1 MPEGVGYPNSNV
13 IASAGKELNYTGNFA
28 FAYSGVITVDN
39 ETLECLNFI
48 TPNRT
53 IVARVN
59 LAYDVHDFSA
69 GEKIG
74 YEMLFNGIYIMNS
87 VYGANIRPTGNMY
100 AIDVIVPPLT
110 HVQFNFVNTD
120 SSTIPMSLAFTG
132 ELHK

>member
-28 FAYSGVITVDN
+28 YAYSGVITVGN
-39 ETLECLNFI
+39 ETVECLNFI

-53 IVARVN
+53 IIARVN
-59 LAYDVHDFSA
+59 LAYDVVDFTA

-74 YEMLFNGIYIMNS
+74 YEMLMNGIIIMNS
-87 VYGANIRPTGNMY
+87 VYGANLRPTGNMY
-100 AIDVIVPPLT
+100 SIDVIVPPLT

-120 SSTIPMSLAFTG
+120 DSGIDMTLSFTG
-132 ELHK
+132 ELYK